1 MIRIQRSR
9 LPAPS
14 VLVDRK
20 ERGDT
25 ERRKAESY
33 YKDQNGNAHKK
44 AFPFKIYK
52 DEAVKAVLEKLFHNK
67 CAYCESYYSDTQP
80 LDVEHWRPKGAVD
93 PEPYEGSEALPGYYW
108 LAADWDNLLPSCID
122 CNRSRNQ
129 REEPEGK
136 VRLLGKAN
144 RFPIEQGSKRARSPQ
159 ELQDERPLLLNP
171 CEEER

>member
-44 AFPFKIYK
+44 AFPFKIYFVIRL
-52 DEAVKAVLEKLFHNK
+52 ASPSGPISARPTKA
-67 CAYCESYYSDTQP
+67 
-80 LDVEHWRPKGAVD
+80 AVD
-93 PEPYEGSEALPGYYW
+93 VLT
-108 LAADWDNLLPSCID
+108 PSMGCT
-122 CNRSRNQ
+122 
-129 REEPEGK
+129 
-136 VRLLGKAN
+136 
-144 RFPIEQGSKRARSPQ
+144 
-159 ELQDERPLLLNP
+159 PLETS
-171 CEEER
+171 CT